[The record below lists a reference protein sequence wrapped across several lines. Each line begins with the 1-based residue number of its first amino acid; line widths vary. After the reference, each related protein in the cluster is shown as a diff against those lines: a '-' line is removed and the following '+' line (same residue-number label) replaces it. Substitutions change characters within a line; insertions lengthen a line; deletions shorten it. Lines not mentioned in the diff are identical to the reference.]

1 MFPSL
6 STPHGTFGAMETT
19 ISPVVARRSPHRPPN
34 SALRRRRRPY
44 PHHRSPSLKLVIA
57 SLFFSTFIYS
67 YNHISV
73 ALSLS
78 SFCSH
83 HSSLLEARKVQH
95 HCSHWP
101 LRRRQNCPLL
111 PSKLINSFHSHFPL
125 LSLSPSTSR
134 CSQ

>member
-1 MFPSL
+1 MTWPPLPTCLVIRCDDCDTPSVTSWL
-6 STPHGTFGAMETT
+6 HFLIFLFLLL
-19 ISPVVARRSPHRPPN
+19 ISMI
-34 SALRRRRRPY
+34 L
-44 PHHRSPSLKLVIA
+44 PSLKLVIA

-134 CSQ
+134 CSQWN